1 MKILKTILLAI
12 VAIVAVAL
20 IAALFIKSD
29 YSIKR
34 DIVINKPKGEV
45 FNYIKYLKNQ
55 NEYSKW
61 AKMDPGMKTEF
72 RGTDGQVGFISAWD
86 SERDSVG
93 KGEQEIK
100 KIDEG
105 KRVDYE
111 IRFIKPMEAVAPAY
125 MITDSIAPVQT
136 KVTWGFEE
144 HVPYPF
150 NIMCLFFDVEKMI
163 GNDLQIGL
171 NNLKGKLEQ

>member
-1 MKILKTILLAI
+1 MKILKIILLTV
-12 VAIVAVAL
+12 VAIIAIAL
-20 IAALFIKSD
+20 ITALFVNGD

-34 DIVINKPKGEV
+34 EIVINKPKTEV

-61 AKMDPGMKTEF
+61 AKMDPNMKPTF
-72 RGTDGQVGFISAWD
+72 RGTDGQVGFVSAWD
-86 SERDSVG
+86 SKLDSVG
-93 KGEQEIK
+93 KGEQEIM
-100 KIDEG
+100 KIEEG

-125 MITDSIAPVQT
+125 MITDSIAPTET

-150 NIMCLFFDVEKMI
+150 NLMCLFFDVEQLI
-163 GNDLQIGL
+163 GNDLNVGL
-171 NNLKGKLEQ
+171 SNLKGKLEQ

>member
-1 MKILKTILLAI
+1 MRIFKIILLAI
-12 VAIVAVAL
+12 VAIVAVVL
-20 IAALFIKSD
+20 IAALFIKGD
-29 YSIKR
+29 YSIQR
-34 DIVINKPKGEV
+34 SIVINKPKTEV

-55 NEYSKW
+55 NDYSKW
-61 AKMDPGMKTEF
+61 ASMDPGMKKEF
-72 RGTDGQVGFISAWD
+72 RGTDGQPGFISAWD
-86 SERDSVG
+86 SDRDSVG

-111 IRFIKPMEAVAPAY
+111 IRFIKPMEAIAPAY
-125 MITDSIAPVQT
+125 MITDSIAPMQT

-150 NIMCLFFDVEKMI
+150 NVMCLFFDVEKMI
-163 GNDLQIGL
+163 GNDLQTGL
-171 NNLKGKLEQ
+171 NNLKGKLE

>member
-1 MKILKTILLAI
+1 MKILKVILFVV
-12 VAIVAVAL
+12 VAIIALAL
-20 IAALFIKSD
+20 ITALFVKGD
-29 YSIKR
+29 YSITR
-34 DIVINKPKGEV
+34 DIVINKPKSEV

-55 NEYSKW
+55 NDYSKW
-61 AKMDPGMKTEF
+61 AKMDPGMKTGF
-72 RGTDGQVGFISAWD
+72 RGTDGQPGFTSAWSSD
-86 SERDSVG
+86 RDSVG

-105 KRVDYE
+105 KRIDYE
-111 IRFIKPMEAVAPAY
+111 IRFIEPMEAVAPAY

-163 GNDLQIGL
+163 GNDLQTGL
-171 NNLKGKLEQ
+171 NNLKVKLEQ